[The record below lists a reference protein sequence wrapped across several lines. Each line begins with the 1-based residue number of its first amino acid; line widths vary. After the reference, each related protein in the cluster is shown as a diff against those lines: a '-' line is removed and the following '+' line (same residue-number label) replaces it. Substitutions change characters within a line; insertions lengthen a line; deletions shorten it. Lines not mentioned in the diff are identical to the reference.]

1 MGMGLWVCGRV
12 SVCMVCI
19 LSCLVF
25 RQAAE
30 QARGRAEH
38 QPSQPRGPREED
50 PHQADERGEEQP
62 GRCQQQQQGQVL
74 IVFQITFCKLK
85 YIIV

>member
-1 MGMGLWVCGRV
+1 M
-12 SVCMVCI
+12 
-19 LSCLVF
+19 F

-62 GRCQQQQQGQVL
+62 GGRQQHQGQVM
-74 IVFQITFCKLK
+74 IVNHFL
-85 YIIV
+85 